1 MLLWHTDIEGTEGTE
16 GTDTEG
22 AGGKVVLPALLA
34 VAGVIYIGAQIAGQ
48 IADVAV
54 DSADLIHDKSI
65 EHARMVENERF
76 WSDYERNT
84 GVKVKYP
91 HRTGAYTDWT
101 GYNIDYMQGV
111 LRLYNDAL
119 RLF

>member
-1 MLLWHTDIEGTEGTE
+1 MLLWHTTEEGITEEGEGTTE
-16 GTDTEG
+16 E
-22 AGGKVVLPALLA
+22 GGKVVLPALLA

-48 IADVAV
+48 VADVAV
-54 DSADLIHDKSI
+54 DAADLIHDKSI
-65 EHARMVENERF
+65 EHARMVENERY

-91 HRTGAYTDWT
+91 HRAGAYTDWV
-101 GYNIDYMQGV
+101 GYNLDYMQGV
-111 LRLYNDAL
+111 VRLYKNAL